1 MRAKRDENHTL
12 LFCHWQKSETYHA
25 DDAFHFQ
32 KQLEFYQ
39 IKSSYF
45 ILHNGITDP
54 VRIDWQQ
61 ISRIINY
68 LYILVWHD
76 YVICYNKIINN
87 LYYFHKIIV
96 LHIRIHIYYIR
107 VYNQ

>member
-61 ISRIINY
+61 ISRIIN
-68 LYILVWHD
+68 LYILIWHD